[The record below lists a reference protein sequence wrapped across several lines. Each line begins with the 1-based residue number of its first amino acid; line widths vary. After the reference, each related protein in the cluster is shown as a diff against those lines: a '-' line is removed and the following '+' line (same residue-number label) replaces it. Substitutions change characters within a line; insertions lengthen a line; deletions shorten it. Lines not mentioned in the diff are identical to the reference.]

1 MIDQDEWILQIRHGL
16 CEDNE
21 LVEEESELRICV
33 FNVPKEL
40 LVVKTEAYIPQSVS
54 IGPYHRWKPELYEM
68 ERYKVGAARRYQ
80 KRIAAQKFE
89 VVVEELRKY
98 EWQIR
103 SCYHKYLDFSEEAL
117 ALLMALDAAF
127 VLECLQFY
135 AKQADKTSQEVS
147 SEVKQLGN
155 VLDPSG
161 RSAAHNA
168 IMKDLMMLEN
178 QIPLFV
184 LRKLLEMQLLSEAGA
199 EERLCNMVTLACKE
213 LSPFMFKMPETS
225 KLQIKDR
232 GHILEVLYYSLVP
245 VPPKVDSFR
254 SAVEMEE
261 QPLPDMT
268 NVQKAFNFLWRAL
281 SALNVRPI
289 QRIFQVV
296 IKLPLRL
303 VSALGNLPV
312 LRALKGPILII
323 FNSFSAEKTD
333 QDGTGEDDSSVEIPP
348 TRDELDIAS
357 ISSLYS
363 AGVKFLPTDGDL
375 TTIRFDQK
383 TATLYLPKVKLDA
396 TSEVVLRNLVAF
408 EASASPGAFIFTRYT
423 DLMNGMIDSAE
434 DVRLLRSSG
443 IIYNYLESNGKA
455 ASMWNNMGKC
465 VKLTKVKQLDEV
477 IAEVN
482 KFHGRKWRVA
492 LEKSLKTYVFDSW
505 KILSLFAAFI
515 LLALTCLQAFCSAY
529 DCKRWFSDTDFVE
542 ESERLGK

>member
-1 MIDQDEWILQIRHGL
+1 
-16 CEDNE
+16 
-21 LVEEESELRICV
+21 
-33 FNVPKEL
+33 
-40 LVVKTEAYIPQSVS
+40 
-54 IGPYHRWKPELYEM
+54 M

-89 VVVEELRKY
+89 VVVELLRKY

-103 SCYHKYLDFSEEAL
+103 SCYHKYLDFNEEAL

-127 VLECLQFY
+127 VLECLRFY

-232 GHILEVLYYSLVP
+232 GHILEVLYYLLVP

-268 NVQKAFNFLWRAL
+268 NFQKAFNLLWKAL

-289 QRIFQVV
+289 QRIFQARKQFLS
-296 IKLPLRL
+296 IYFQHFPYFLKESSTLWLL
-303 VSALGNLPV
+303 FNVS
-312 LRALKGPILII
+312 
-323 FNSFSAEKTD
+323 
-333 QDGTGEDDSSVEIPP
+333 
-348 TRDELDIAS
+348 
-357 ISSLYS
+357 
-363 AGVKFLPTDGDL
+363 
-375 TTIRFDQK
+375 
-383 TATLYLPKVKLDA
+383 
-396 TSEVVLRNLVAF
+396 
-408 EASASPGAFIFTRYT
+408 
-423 DLMNGMIDSAE
+423 
-434 DVRLLRSSG
+434 
-443 IIYNYLESNGKA
+443 
-455 ASMWNNMGKC
+455 
-465 VKLTKVKQLDEV
+465 
-477 IAEVN
+477 
-482 KFHGRKWRVA
+482 
-492 LEKSLKTYVFDSW
+492 
-505 KILSLFAAFI
+505 
-515 LLALTCLQAFCSAY
+515 CS
-529 DCKRWFSDTDFVE
+529 C
-542 ESERLGK
+542 